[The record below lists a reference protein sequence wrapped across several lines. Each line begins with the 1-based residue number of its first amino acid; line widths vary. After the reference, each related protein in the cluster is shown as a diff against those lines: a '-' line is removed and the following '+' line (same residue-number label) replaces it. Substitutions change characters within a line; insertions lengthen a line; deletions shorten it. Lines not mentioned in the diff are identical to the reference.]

1 MYKDIAIELICGFL
15 ALFIMLK
22 LLGKTQFAQITPFD
36 FITTLVLGNIVGD
49 AALEKGVELTEIL
62 YSVLIWGLLIYAV
75 TKLSQTF
82 TGFRGVL
89 EGKPSMII
97 YKGKIHYKELKKN
110 NLDLNQLQHLMR
122 QQGYFSLYEA
132 EYVILETN
140 GEVSVAPKHEFGPPT
155 KNDLNIP
162 YSQTNLPIALI
173 MDGKV
178 VPGNLKEA
186 NVDEKWLKKQLAIK
200 KIKEYSEVFYAEW
213 QQERG
218 LEITKF

>member
-1 MYKDIAIELICGFL
+1 
-15 ALFIMLK
+15 
-22 LLGKTQFAQITPFD
+22 
-36 FITTLVLGNIVGD
+36 
-49 AALEKGVELTEIL
+49 
-62 YSVLIWGLLIYAV
+62 
-75 TKLSQTF
+75 
-82 TGFRGVL
+82 
-89 EGKPSMII
+89 
-97 YKGKIHYKELKKN
+97 
-110 NLDLNQLQHLMR
+110 MR

-186 NVDEKWLKKQLAIK
+186 NVDEKWLKTAGNQENKGIQR
-200 KIKEYSEVFYAEW
+200 SFYAEW